1 MFCLKDYYYYI
12 YSIMNI
18 YKFIFIFSFIK
29 LIKEINQQYKSYPI
43 LIIKKNVLLITCKE
57 DNYIN
62 LINF

>member
-1 MFCLKDYYYYI
+1 
-12 YSIMNI
+12 MNI